1 MYDLPSYIWAAVL
14 VGAIGI
20 PAATSVALYRG
31 AIRAGLGRRR
41 AAGVGAAAA
50 TLLAGWLVATSLI
63 ARAGAYNHSW
73 PVPPLALVAGAV
85 LIALLAA
92 TRIPVVSRVLAAPD
106 TVARLAVPHTFRIL
120 GPTFLVV
127 AALAP
132 LPLLFAV
139 PAGLGDTATGVAA
152 PFVARRLARGNGRR
166 ATIWFNVFGL
176 ADLVVA
182 VIAATLARR
191 LMGDQSIEPLR
202 LLPLVLVPTF
212 GVPLAMAMHVVSL
225 GRLLPRGA
233 REAALQAQA

>member
-1 MYDLPSYIWAAVL
+1 MYDLPGYIWAAVL
-14 VGAIGI
+14 VGAIWGL
-20 PAATSVALYRG
+20 AATSVALYRG

-41 AAGVGAAAA
+41 AARVGAAAA

-63 ARAGAYNHSW
+63 ARAGAYDQPW
-73 PVPPLALVAGAV
+73 PVPLVAFVDGAV

-92 TRIPVVSRVLAAPD
+92 TRIPIVSRVLAAPD
-106 TVARLAVPHTFRIL
+106 TVARLAAAQTFRIL

-132 LPLLFAV
+132 LPLVFAV
-139 PAGLGDTATGVAA
+139 PVGLGDTATGVAA
-152 PFVARRLARGNGRR
+152 LFVARRLARGNGRR
-166 ATIWFNVFGL
+166 DAIWFNAFGL

-182 VIAATLARR
+182 VILATVARS
-191 LMGDQSIEPLR
+191 LLGYQSIEPLR

-225 GRLLPRGA
+225 GRLLPREA
-233 REAALQAQA
+233 REAALQA

>member
-1 MYDLPSYIWAAVL
+1 MYDLPGYIWAAML

-31 AIRAGLGRRR
+31 ALRAGLGRRS
-41 AAGVGAAAA
+41 AAGVGASAA

-63 ARAGAYNHSW
+63 ARAGGYDQPG
-73 PVPPLALVAGAV
+73 PVTAAVAGTV

-92 TRIPVVSRVLAAPD
+92 TRIPIVSRVLAAPD

-120 GPTFLVV
+120 GVLFIVV
-127 AALAP
+127 ATQTP
-132 LPLLFAV
+132 LSLLFAV

-152 PFVARRLARGNGRR
+152 LFVARRLARGNGRR
-166 ATIWFNVFGL
+166 AAIWFNALGL

-182 VIAATLARR
+182 VIMATLS
-191 LMGDQSIEPLR
+191 LILLGFQSVEPLR

-212 GVPLAMAMHVVSL
+212 AVPLAMTMHVVSL
-225 GRLLPRGA
+225 GRLLPRQA
-233 REAALQAQA
+233 RTREAALQAQA

>member
-1 MYDLPSYIWAAVL
+1 MYDVPGYIWAAVL
-14 VGAIGI
+14 VGVIGM

-41 AAGVGAAAA
+41 AAGVAAAAA

-63 ARAGAYNHSW
+63 ARDGAYNHSW
-73 PVPPLALVAGAV
+73 PVPLLALVAGAV

-92 TRIPVVSRVLAAPD
+92 TRIPIVSRVLAAPD
-106 TVARLAVPHTFRIL
+106 TVVWLTVLQTFRIV
-120 GPTFLVV
+120 G
-127 AALAP
+127 AASLAAAAVSP
-132 LPLLFAV
+132 LSLLFAV

-212 GVPLAMAMHVVSL
+212 GVPLAMAMHIISL
-225 GRLLPRGA
+225 GRLLPRRA
-233 REAALQAQA
+233 REAALQAQG

>member
-50 TLLAGWLVATSLI
+50 TLLAGWLVATSLL
-63 ARAGAYNHSW
+63 ALAGAYNQPW
-73 PVPPLALVAGAV
+73 PVPLVAFVAGAV

-92 TRIPVVSRVLAAPD
+92 TRIPIVSRVLAAPD

-152 PFVARRLARGNGRR
+152 LFVARRLARGKGRR
-166 ATIWFNVFGL
+166 EAIWFNAFGL
-176 ADLVVA
+176 VDLVVA
-182 VIAATLARR
+182 VITAALARF
-191 LMGDQSIEPLR
+191 LLGYQSIETLR

-212 GVPLAMAMHVVSL
+212 AVPLSMAMHVVSL
-225 GRLLPRGA
+225 RRLLPRRA